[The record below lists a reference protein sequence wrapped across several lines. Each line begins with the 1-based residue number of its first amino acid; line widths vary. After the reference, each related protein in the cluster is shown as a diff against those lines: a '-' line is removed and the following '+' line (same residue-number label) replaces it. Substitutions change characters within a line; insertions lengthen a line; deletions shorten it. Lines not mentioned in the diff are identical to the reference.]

1 MIASMRH
8 HWKRITVYCLLITVL
23 AACNLPTAAPAPT
36 RTPTATVTPA
46 EGETT
51 ATPTDVPTVV
61 PELGEEGNPI
71 LLALPPSQVPDQVAI
86 SNGQTLATM
95 LEEITGYRIVAV
107 APTTHTDLIEA
118 MRIGNAHIA
127 VLPPFAIVQAYD
139 RQAVTA
145 AFAATRD
152 EVASYG
158 AQFIARSDRFTA
170 YFDPLAGQNFAA
182 ADKALAQFSG
192 KTPCW
197 SKPDSESG
205 YLVPAGI
212 LGWYK
217 IPTQEGAFLQ
227 SQFSVVRAVI
237 MGGVCDFGGTYIDAR
252 EYPALK
258 DEYPHIM
265 DEVVV
270 IWQVPPIIPYEG
282 IFLSPTLPDDMATN
296 LRVALDLVFVSDS
309 GKTLFETLYGIK
321 GLVPAQDDFYVE
333 FTRYLLSSGADLS
346 GLVR

>member
-1 MIASMRH
+1 MIASMRLL
-8 HWKRITVYCLLITVL
+8 KRITIYYLLITFL
-23 AACNLPTAAPAPT
+23 TACNLPTAVPAPT
-36 RTPTATVTPA
+36 RTPTATVTPDA
-46 EGETT
+46 SETT

-71 LLALPPSQVPDQVAI
+71 LLALPPSQSLDQVAI
-86 SNGQTLATM
+86 SNGQTLASM

-107 APTTHTDLIEA
+107 APTTYTDLIEA
-118 MRIGNAHIA
+118 MRLGNAHIA

-145 AFAATRD
+145 AFASTQE

-158 AQFIARSDRFTA
+158 AQFVARRDRFTP
-170 YFDPLAGQNFAA
+170 YFDPTAEQNFAG

-192 KTPCW
+192 KKPCW

-217 IPTQEGAFLQ
+217 IPIQEGAFLQ
-227 SQFSVVRAVI
+227 SHFSVVRAVI

-270 IWQVPPIIPYEG
+270 IWQVPPIIPYDG
-282 IFLSPTLPDDMATN
+282 IFLSPTLPNDIATN
-296 LRVALDLVFVSDS
+296 LKVALDLVFISDS
-309 GKTLFETLYGIK
+309 GKTLFASLYGIQ
-321 GLVPAQDDFYVE
+321 GMVPAQDDFYVE
-333 FTRYLLSSGADLS
+333 FTRYVLSSGADLTS
-346 GLVR
+346 LVR